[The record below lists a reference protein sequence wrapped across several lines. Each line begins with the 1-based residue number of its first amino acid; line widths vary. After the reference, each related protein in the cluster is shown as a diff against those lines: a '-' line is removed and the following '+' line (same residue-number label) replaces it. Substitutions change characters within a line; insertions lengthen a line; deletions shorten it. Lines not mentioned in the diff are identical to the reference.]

1 MTSHS
6 LQSFCQTDAQAL
18 GSQTRSRVSRPT
30 IILVHGS
37 WQSPEVFTFLIPR
50 LEKAGYSVFAP
61 SLPSSGANPPLKN
74 FDEDVKVIRSTVRS
88 VLDSGKDVVI
98 VMHSYGA
105 IPGCEALKGL
115 KDEGGPPAQGR
126 YNSGKVLKL
135 AFLAAMVVPVG
146 QSTWKAERGESF
158 PGFECKVNVHAAR
171 SRSQADQAGR
181 HGLRTRCPYAVL
193 QRFVGVRRR
202 VLGFEDEATISRVCL
217 NKASP

>member
-1 MTSHS
+1 MSTH
-6 LQSFCQTDAQAL
+6 LPQSFGQTDARAL
-18 GSQTRSRVSRPT
+18 STQTRSWVNRPT

-37 WQSPEVFTFLIPR
+37 WQTPEVFTFVIPR

-61 SLPSSGANPPLKN
+61 SLPSSGANPPLEN

-88 VLDSGKDVVI
+88 ILDTGKDVVI

-115 KDEGGPPAQGR
+115 KDEVDPPAHGR
-126 YNSGKVLKL
+126 YNTGKVLKL

-146 QSTWKAERGESF
+146 GSTWKAERGESF
-158 PGFECKVNVHAAR
+158 PGFECRVSVHHV
-171 SRSQADQAGR
+171 SSSSQADQAGW

-193 QRFVGVRRR
+193 
-202 VLGFEDEATISRVCL
+202 
-217 NKASP
+217 